1 MLRVEDQ
8 MKRLAAITSVVLMA
22 AAEAH
27 AQDKQARPARRI
39 VVSIPDR
46 KLAVLE
52 SGKVVRVFPT
62 AVGKPST
69 PSPSGAYKIV
79 QRLTDPTWYYE
90 GKVVGPGKANPLG
103 TRWLGLS
110 VSGYGIH
117 GTNSPSS
124 IGHNVSHGC
133 IRMKNRDVEELF
145 EMMSVG
151 DAVELLAERT
161 PELDEIFG
169 PVMVTLV
176 GPRPPVQTIAHVLP
190 PSASQGTGPSVVTP
204 NGFGNG
210 Q

>member
-1 MLRVEDQ
+1 MFRMEDRI
-8 MKRLAAITSVVLMA
+8 KRMAAVGSVLLVA
-22 AAEAH
+22 AAEAF

-46 KLAVLE
+46 KLAVVE
-52 SGKVVRVFPT
+52 SGKVVKIYPT

-69 PSPSGAYKIV
+69 PSPAGSFKIV
-79 QRLTDPTWYYE
+79 QRLVDPTWYYE
-90 GKVVGPGKANPLG
+90 GKVVRPGKANPLG

-110 VSGYGIH
+110 AGGYGIH
-117 GTNSPSS
+117 GTNSPAS

-133 IRMKNRDVEELF
+133 IRMNNRDVEELF

-151 DAVELLAERT
+151 DAVELVAGRT

-169 PVMVTLV
+169 PVAVALI
-176 GPRPPVQTIAHVLP
+176 GPRPPAPIASP
-190 PSASQGTGPSVVTP
+190 APASAPIPTSAQAPASSGMA
-204 NGFGNG
+204 N